1 VKVTRPADLTARR
14 PRFADYR
21 GGVPLDSP
29 RRLRPAA
36 VDPSRPSRRS
46 SALTALAA
54 LVVAA
59 LVLAGCAPAKNQADV
74 PTGSPSSTAAP
85 TPDLARFYDQ
95 QLEWTSC
102 DSGQCATLTVPVDY
116 ADPTGATIS
125 LALARQTATGGD
137 RIGSLLINPGGPG
150 VSGIDSLA
158 GLAERIGAD
167 VRKQY
172 DVVAFD
178 PRGVQRSEPVRC
190 ADGPELDEL
199 FAFDPDYSTDAGIQH
214 VIDVYGEFGKECS
227 NRTGPLLG
235 HVDTESAARDMDV
248 MRAAL
253 GDDQLHYLGY
263 SYGTQLGAVYAA
275 IFPEKVGR
283 LVLDGALD
291 PTLTPGEVSKGQA
304 IGIESALRAYVTDC
318 QAGKGCPLS
327 GDVDHGLGQIR
338 ELFDEAKAN
347 PLPTG
352 TDRDLTQSLA
362 FYGVAVTL
370 YSQSLWPL
378 LTQALKPALQDGDGA
393 MLLQLADSYFDR
405 QDDGTYSSNANEAFF
420 AVHCADGRDSADFD
434 DMRAQAA
441 DIEAAAPTVG
451 QFLTFSGTTCA
462 QWPTPVVAPLPSY
475 AAEGA
480 APILVI
486 GTTNDPATPYVWA
499 QKLADT
505 LSSGELL
512 TYEGEGHTAYGASN
526 DCIGGAVDSY
536 FLTGTMPAEGT
547 TC

>member
-1 VKVTRPADLTARR
+1 M
-14 PRFADYR
+14 
-21 GGVPLDSP
+21 PLDSP

-36 VDPSRPSRRS
+36 V
-46 SALTALAA
+46 AA
-54 LVVAA
+54 LVVAG
-59 LVLAGCAPAKNQADV
+59 LVLAGCAPAKHQAEV
-74 PTGSPSSTAAP
+74 PTGSASSSVAP
-85 TPDLARFYDQ
+85 TPDLAKFYDQ

-102 DSGQCATLTVPVDY
+102 DTGECATLTVPVDY
-116 ADPTGATIS
+116 ADPTGSTIG
-125 LALARQTATGGD
+125 LALARQKATGSD
-137 RIGSLLINPGGPG
+137 RIGSLLVNPGGPG
-150 VSGIDSLA
+150 VSGVDFLA
-158 GLAERIGAD
+158 GAVQRIGAD
-167 VRKQY
+167 VRAKY
-172 DVVAFD
+172 DIVGFD

-190 ADGPELDEL
+190 ADGPELDAL
-199 FAFDPDYSTDAGIQH
+199 FASDPDYSTDAGIQH

-227 NRTGPLLG
+227 NRTGALLG

-248 MRAAL
+248 MRAVL

-275 IFPEKVGR
+275 VFPENVGR

-318 QAGKGCPLS
+318 QGGKGCPLT
-327 GDVDHGLGQIR
+327 GDVDHGLGQIWA
-338 ELFDEAKAN
+338 LFDEAKAN

-370 YSQSLWPL
+370 YSQSLWPT
-378 LTQALKPALQDGDGA
+378 LTAALKPALQGDGSK
-393 MLLQLADSYFDR
+393 LLQLSDAYFDR
-405 QDDGTYSSNANEAFF
+405 QADGTYASNANEAFF
-420 AVHCADGRDSADFD
+420 AIHCADARESADFD

-451 QFLTFSGTTCA
+451 SFLTFGGTTCA
-462 QWPTPVVAPLPSY
+462 QWPTPAVDPLPSY

-486 GTTNDPATPYVWA
+486 GTTNDPATPYAWA
-499 QKLADT
+499 QMLAET

-526 DCIGGAVDSY
+526 DCIGGAVDTY
-536 FLTGTMPAEGT
+536 LLTGTMPPEGT
-547 TC
+547 RC